1 MAICYNS
8 GIQRKVDMDIRV
20 RAAVK
25 TLGILGYMAI
35 MVVAIQVVLKY
46 ASVELLQY
54 SVATLAIG
62 GLVYWM
68 YTIVLDRL
76 RSQEILDN
84 LNSKG

>member
-35 MVVAIQVVLKY
+35 MVVAIQVILKY

-54 SVATLAIG
+54 SVAILAIG
-62 GLVYWM
+62 GLVYLM
-68 YTIVLDRL
+68 YTIVLGRL
-76 RSQEILDN
+76 QSQEILDK

>member
-25 TLGILGYMAI
+25 TLGILGYLAI
-35 MVVAIQVVLKY
+35 MVVAIQVMIKY
-46 ASVELLQY
+46 APVELLQY
-54 SVATLAIG
+54 SVATLVVVG
-62 GLVYWM
+62 FVYWM

-76 RSQEILDN
+76 RSQEILDK

>member
-1 MAICYNS
+1 
-8 GIQRKVDMDIRV
+8 MDIRV

-54 SVATLAIG
+54 SVAILAIG
-62 GLVYWM
+62 GLVYLM
-68 YTIVLDRL
+68 YTIVLGRL
-76 RSQEILDN
+76 QSQEILDKM
-84 LNSKG
+84 NSKG